1 MNIRTPRFAA
11 FAAAA
16 LLACSAPAALA
27 QPGGGPGP
35 GFGPHGGGGG
45 AGMGIEN
52 ILSSVK
58 AQLNLNTSQQV
69 MWDNAVAQTKAAREA
84 GRTAMDKVRTS
95 LNAELAKAEPDFAAV
110 GAVGDAAQASQQA
123 LRKQVRDEW
132 LKLYATFTPEQKA
145 VVRDAAKAK
154 VARMETFRA
163 KMQERMGRPQ

>member
-1 MNIRTPRFAA
+1 MNFPTPRFAA

-16 LLACSAPAALA
+16 LLACSAPAAFA
-27 QPGGGPGP
+27 QPGGPGP
-35 GFGPHGGGGG
+35 GHGPHGGGP
-45 AGMGIEN
+45 GMGIEN

-58 AQLNLNTSQQV
+58 AQLSLNTSQQV

-84 GRTAMDKVRTS
+84 GRTAMDKVRVS

-154 VARMETFRA
+154 VAKMETFRA

>member
-11 FAAAA
+11 IAAAA
-16 LLACSAPAALA
+16 LLACAAPAALA
-27 QPGGGPGP
+27 QPGGPGH
-35 GFGPHGGGGG
+35 GFHGGGP
-45 AGMGIEN
+45 GMGIEN

-58 AQLNLNTSQQV
+58 AQLSLNTSQQL
-69 MWDNAVAQTKAAREA
+69 MWDNAVAQTKAARAA
-84 GRTAMDKVRTS
+84 GRAARDTVRAS
-95 LNAELAKAEPDFAAV
+95 LNAELAKADPDFAAV
-110 GAVGDAAQASQQA
+110 GAVGDAAQAAQQA

-132 LKLYATFTPEQKA
+132 LKLYSTFSPEQKA